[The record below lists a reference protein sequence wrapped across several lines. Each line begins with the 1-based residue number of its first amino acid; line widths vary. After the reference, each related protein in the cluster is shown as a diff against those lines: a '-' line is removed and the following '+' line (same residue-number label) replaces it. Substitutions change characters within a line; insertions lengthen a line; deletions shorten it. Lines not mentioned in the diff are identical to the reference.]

1 MKYQKKKD
9 FLLLATKV
17 IKKIGML
24 VMLKNTINHFW
35 ETKTQNWWNDLIVT
49 QQSKTIENPN
59 ITDIKSVSIE
69 HPKTSRKF
77 SKIIRQTKKVSQ
89 VGCAG
94 KNSTSPLYDETT
106 KSKSFWWRKDYRKYE
121 NNERISCL

>member
-59 ITDIKSVSIE
+59 ITDIKSVSI
-69 HPKTSRKF
+69 
-77 SKIIRQTKKVSQ
+77 
-89 VGCAG
+89 
-94 KNSTSPLYDETT
+94 
-106 KSKSFWWRKDYRKYE
+106 
-121 NNERISCL
+121 